1 MTANFSFKRLF
12 LLITKQWIENRRLY
26 LMSALALI
34 GILGVAFALWL
45 SMAGLRYEETS
56 MYIMGMIG
64 LFITGAIFASTSF
77 SMLNSKD
84 TGIYWISFPAS
95 HLEKFLV
102 TIFFNVVVFTGVY
115 MSCFYL
121 LKFLAEVY
129 IETRSMSYGKIN
141 WARSEEFTKAIPVF
155 FSFFFVVQAAFLLG
169 SASFKRFSFI
179 RTIILLVG
187 LIFIYW
193 WVTFKVAAMFF
204 PHGFIFN
211 LTKLSTHAEDG
222 SYKDYNLP
230 GYFKVPVE
238 VFFRY
243 LLAPCIWVITWF
255 KIREKQI

>member
-26 LMSALALI
+26 LMSALALM
-34 GILGVAFALWL
+34 GILGAAFALWL
-45 SMAGLRYEETS
+45 LMAGTRYEETS

-77 SMLNSKD
+77 NMLNSKD

-102 TIFFNVVVFTGVY
+102 TIFLNVVVFTGVY

-121 LKFLAEVY
+121 LKFLAEIY
-129 IETRSMSYGKIN
+129 IETRSMSYAKVN
-141 WARSEEFTKAIPVF
+141 WSLSQEFTKAIPVF

-179 RTIILLVG
+179 RTIILLMA
-187 LIFIYW
+187 LIFIYG
-193 WVTFKVAAMFF
+193 WVSFKVAEMSF
-204 PHGFIFN
+204 PRGFSFN
-211 LTKLSTHAEDG
+211 LTRLTTMHENNV
-222 SYKDYNLP
+222 YKEYLLP
-230 GYFKVPVE
+230 GYIKAPVE
-238 VFFRY
+238 LFFKFFF
-243 LLAPCIWVITWF
+243 APCIWMITWF
-255 KIREKQI
+255 KLREKEI